1 VSLDTIIAI
10 STPPGFGGLG
20 IVRLSGPGALGA
32 AMRIFRAPGL
42 KKGRA
47 PVRRA
52 VLGRLMDPG
61 NGRVFDE
68 AVLTYFKAP
77 HSYTRE
83 DVVELSCHGSPVI
96 LEEVVRLGVLEGAR
110 PAHPGEFTLRAFLN
124 GRLDIIQA
132 EAVNDLVGAA
142 SLTQARLSFGQLS
155 GGLSK
160 RIARMREGL
169 IRVAAQVE
177 AGLEFPEEGLRISKA
192 RHLRA
197 LAGISREAG
206 ALVESYEAGRA
217 LSEGITLAIT
227 GKTNVGKSTLFNAL
241 LEEERA
247 IVTPYPGTTR
257 DYLRERIIIGD
268 VVFHL
273 VDMAG
278 LGRPSHPVERTGMLR
293 GQAIA
298 RRANGLIIVLDGS
311 RKAGPEDVR
320 MLGRFAGKRTIIV
333 VNKSDLPARLDTERV
348 LRLAGERPLVRVSA
362 LKGKGMSRLRE
373 EIVRTFV
380 PKAGL
385 KGEVI
390 LHGRQKALLA
400 SAKTAVDD
408 AAKCVSEG
416 LGDELAAEELRKALS
431 FMGQLTGEIRTQD
444 VLDDLFGRFCVG
456 K

>member
-1 VSLDTIIAI
+1 MPLDTIIAV

-20 IVRLSGPGALGA
+20 IVRLSGPGALRA
-32 AMRIFRAPGL
+32 ALGIFKARGL
-42 KKGRA
+42 RKGRA
-47 PVRRA
+47 PVRRP
-52 VLGRLMDPG
+52 VLGRLADPRS
-61 NGRVFDE
+61 GRVLDE

-83 DVVELSCHGSPVI
+83 DVVELGCHGSPVI

-155 GGLSK
+155 GGLSG
-160 RIARMREGL
+160 RIARMRRGL

-177 AGLEFPEEGLRISKA
+177 AALEFPEEGLRISKA
-192 RHLRA
+192 RHLSA
-197 LAGISREAG
+197 LARISEEAG

-227 GKTNVGKSTLFNAL
+227 GRTNVGKSTLFNAL
-241 LEEERA
+241 LGEDRA

-257 DYLRERIIIGD
+257 DYLRERIVIGD
-268 VVFHL
+268 IVFHL
-273 VDMAG
+273 IDMAG
-278 LGRPSHPVERTGMLR
+278 LGRPSHPVERTGIVR
-293 GQAIA
+293 GQQMA
-298 RRANGLIIVLDGS
+298 RRANGLLIVLDGS
-311 RKAGPEDVR
+311 KKESPEDVR
-320 MLGRFAGKRTIIV
+320 MLRRFAGKKTIVV
-333 VNKSDLPARLDTERV
+333 VNKSDLPGRLDAARSH
-348 LRLAGERPLVRVSA
+348 RLAGERPLVRVSA
-362 LKGKGMSRLRE
+362 LKGKGMDRLRE
-373 EIVRTFV
+373 EIFRTFV
-380 PKAGL
+380 PKTEL

-400 SAKTAVDD
+400 SARTAIDD
-408 AAKCVSEG
+408 AARCVSEG
-416 LGDELAAEELRKALS
+416 LGDELAAEELRKALA
-431 FMGQLTGEIRTQD
+431 FIGQLTGEIRTQD
-444 VLDDLFGRFCVG
+444 VLDDVFGRFCVG